1 MKYKK
6 ARFNAPLK
14 VIISFL
20 ILILVG
26 AFLLSLPIA
35 SKDGK
40 WFPYINALFTSTSAV
55 CVTGLIVVDT
65 AVHFSLFGQI
75 VIMFLI
81 QIGGIGFI
89 SLSALF
95 LLAAGKRLGY
105 KNRVMLQES
114 LNQDTSQGIVVLIK
128 KIAKIVFIIEG
139 VGFVC
144 LAPSMIVSYGW
155 LDGLFKALFLSISA
169 FCNAGFDVLGTVGT
183 EFSNLAPFAKAAY
196 VLLPIM
202 FLIVLGGIGY
212 ATIVEIASK
221 FNKEKRKKFTF
232 QTRIILGTTAFL
244 IVAGT
249 VLFAIFEWNNPLTIG
264 NMSVFDKIVNC
275 LFQSITPRTAGF
287 ATFDQANLTS
297 SSRVVTDVL
306 MFIGGSPGSI
316 AGGVKTTTIFV
327 LFVAAF
333 RSAGEKGDIILK
345 RRRIKNETI
354 FKALRIVLIAAILA
368 ITAVIAICLI
378 EKNGTFVATSEVS
391 LSSAVI
397 FEVISAISTVGISL
411 GLTPTLSIASKL
423 ILIVLMFVGRVGTMT
438 IAFAMHKKSPDA
450 YGEIEYKDSQVIVG

>member
-6 ARFNAPLK
+6 ARLNAPLK

-20 ILILVG
+20 VVILVG
-26 AFLLSLPIA
+26 SILLCLPIS

-40 WFPYINALFTSTSAV
+40 WFSYIDALFTSTSAV

-75 VIMFLI
+75 VIMLLI
-81 QIGGIGFI
+81 QIGGLGFI
-89 SLSALF
+89 SISALF

-114 LNQDTSQGIVVLIK
+114 LNQDTSQGIVLLIK

-144 LAPSMIVSYGW
+144 LLPSMIISYGFF
-155 LDGLFKALFLSISA
+155 DGLFKALFLSISA
-169 FCNAGFDVLGTVGT
+169 FCNAGFDVLGTVGM
-183 EFSNLAPFAKAAY
+183 EFSNLESFAKTAY

-212 ATIVEIASK
+212 AVIAEIASK
-221 FNKEKRKKFTF
+221 FKRSEEKKKLTF
-232 QTRIILGTTAFL
+232 HTKVVLIMTGIL
-244 IVAGT
+244 IVSGT

-264 NMSVFDKIVNC
+264 NMNVFDKIINC

-287 ATFDQANLTS
+287 ATFNQANLTS
-297 SSRVVTDVL
+297 ASRVVTDIL

-327 LFVAAF
+327 LIITAF
-333 RSAGEKGDIILK
+333 RHSGDKGDVVLHRKKVKSNTIL
-345 RRRIKNETI
+345 
-354 FKALRIVLIAAILA
+354 KALRIVFLAMILA
-368 ITAVIAICLI
+368 VLSTIVICLV
-378 EKNGTFVATSEVS
+378 EKNNA
-391 LSSAVI
+391 LASSSSVI
-397 FEVISAISTVGISL
+397 FEVLSAISTVGLTL

-423 ILIVLMFVGRVGTMT
+423 ILIILMFIGRVGTIT
-438 IAFAMHKKSPDA
+438 IAFAVQKTSPDA
-450 YGEIEYKDSQVIVG
+450 NGEIEYEDSQIVVG